1 MSPATF
7 FVCGATGAQGGA
19 IAHHLLQ
26 QHAQVR
32 TTTRNTDSESAKALQ
47 SQGVSLTEGDWDNED
62 ALKEGIKGCAG
73 LFLNTLP
80 TLQNPASEV
89 ERARR
94 ILTIAKEAGV
104 KHVVYSSAF
113 AIHEPE
119 RLAHW
124 DANSRAAGIL
134 LQKQAIEKEVRS
146 AGFEFWTILRPGFF
160 MTNFLPPVVL
170 FYGNI
175 PATSSMVSALT
186 PETLLPLVDPNDIG
200 KFGAAA
206 LLEPARFNHAEVTLS
221 GELIGVDDVMKAL
234 SDLTGRQ
241 LKAVYLSEAEIEE
254 RSAQNPVFVAQKMM
268 RTMSQFHDSK
278 LSETWGIPTGSF
290 AEFLERK
297 KEKFLAVY
305 SQDQE

>member
-26 QHAQVR
+26 QQAKVR

-62 ALKEGIKGCAG
+62 ALREGIKGCAG
-73 LFLNTLP
+73 LFLNTFP

-119 RLAHW
+119 RLEHW

-134 LQKQAIEKEVRS
+134 LQKQAIEKEVRR
-146 AGFEFWTILRPGFF
+146 GFEFWTILRPGFF

-175 PATSSMVSALT
+175 PATGSMVSALT